1 MTNIINGI
9 DVSEYF
15 VNHYDSSGK
24 LYAVEYKGNPLELQ
38 NSIKRLQ
45 EENEE
50 LKEEN
55 EQLKK
60 PCLVMPKVNQLAV
73 PIEKYEQLYKALEE
87 IREKCLKM
95 CNICDNIDGE
105 TYLDDCNSIC
115 EYCKIVKLIKEVTNE
130 QK

>member
-1 MTNIINGI
+1 MNKINGI
-9 DVSEYF
+9 DVSKYF
-15 VNHYDSSGK
+15 VNHYDDSGK
-24 LYAVEYKGNPLELQ
+24 LYAAEYKGNPLELQ
-38 NSIKRLQ
+38 NIIKRLQ

-50 LKEEN
+50 LKEKIKD
-55 EQLKK
+55 LDAMTGIFS
-60 PCLVMPKVNQLAV
+60 VRLAN
-73 PIEKYEQLYKALEE
+73 KYKQALEE

-115 EYCKIVKLIKEVTNE
+115 EYCKIIDLINEVLNE